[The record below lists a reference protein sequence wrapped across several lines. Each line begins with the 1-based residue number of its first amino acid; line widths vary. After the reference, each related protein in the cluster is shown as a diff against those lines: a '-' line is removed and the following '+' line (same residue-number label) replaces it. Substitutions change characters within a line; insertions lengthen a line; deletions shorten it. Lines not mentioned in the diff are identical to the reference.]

1 MSIKVKIVN
10 DPVYGFIRFP
20 EPELMTV
27 IDHPWFQR
35 LRRIKQMGMASLV
48 YPGAEHTRFAHSLG
62 ACHLMG
68 KALDELHTKDISPG
82 KDACVAA
89 RLAALLHDI
98 GHGPF
103 SHSLEHSLVGG
114 VSHETLSHLI
124 MHRLNEEMGGILEE
138 AIQIFGYQG
147 NTLDNTHPNAGNE
160 GSPPSGVGGIGG
172 IGGYLH
178 QLVSSQLDVDRM
190 DYLNRDSFY
199 TGVSE
204 GVIGYDRILQMLT
217 VRDNELMVEEKGIYS
232 VEKFIIAR
240 RLMYWQVYLHKTVLG
255 AESLLINIL
264 KRAKELAMDGQEL
277 FASPALKYFLYK
289 DLTEDDFKNNP
300 EHLVNFCLLDD
311 NDVMV
316 SIKVWQT
323 HDDKIL
329 SRLCKMLILRKLYKV
344 MLSSESLASILVEKQ
359 DRARNLLGLGDE
371 ELKYFVFTGKTSNS
385 TYNIND
391 ELIKIDMKNGTIKN
405 ITEIDDSLVNQTLA
419 RAVHKNYI
427 CYIR

>member
-1 MSIKVKIVN
+1 MSIKVKIIN

-20 EPELMTV
+20 EPELIRV
-27 IDHPWFQR
+27 IDHPMFQR
-35 LRRIKQMGMASLV
+35 LRGIKQMGLAQLV
-48 YPGAEHTRFAHSLG
+48 YPGAVHTRLAHSLG

-68 KALDELHTKDISPG
+68 KALDELKAKDITPD
-82 KDACVAA
+82 KDECTAA

-98 GHGPF
+98 GHAPF
-103 SHSLEHSLVGG
+103 SHSLENTLVS
-114 VSHETLSHLI
+114 VPHETLSRLI
-124 MHRLNEEMGGILEE
+124 MHRMDVEFGGLLQKAIAVFDHTE
-138 AIQIFGYQG
+138 ATGA
-147 NTLDNTHPNAGNE
+147 AGV
-160 GSPPSGVGGIGG
+160 SKY
-172 IGGYLH
+172 YLH

-217 VRDNELMVEEKGIYS
+217 VRDNELMVEEKGVYS

-255 AESLLINIL
+255 AEMLLINIL
-264 KRAKELAMDGQEL
+264 KRAKELAQRGIKL
-277 FASPALKYFLYK
+277 FSSPALNYFLYK
-289 DLTEDDFKNNP
+289 NLSEDDFANDP
-300 EHLVNFCLLDD
+300 AHLDNFLQLDD
-311 NDVMV
+311 SDIMV

-323 HDDKIL
+323 HEDKVL
-329 SRLCKMLILRKLYKV
+329 STLCKMLILRKLYKV
-344 MLSSESLASILVEKQ
+344 SLSSQSLASILEEKKKKIK
-359 DRARNLLGLGDE
+359 AEMSLDE
-371 ELKYFVFTGKTSNS
+371 NDLQYFAFSGVTSNS

-391 ELIKIDMKNGTIKN
+391 ELIKIETKSGEVKN

-427 CYIR
+427 CYIQ

>member
-1 MSIKVKIVN
+1 MSIKVKIIN

-20 EPELMTV
+20 EAELLRV

-35 LRRIKQMGMASLV
+35 LRNIKQMGLAHMV
-48 YPGAEHTRFAHSLG
+48 YPGAVHTRLAHSLG

-68 KALDELHTKDISPG
+68 KALDELRTKDIHPD
-82 KDACVAA
+82 KEECLAA
-89 RLAALLHDI
+89 RMAALLHDI

-103 SHSLEHSLVGG
+103 SHSLEHTLVG
-114 VSHETLSHLI
+114 VHHEKLSRII
-124 MHRLNEEMGGILEE
+124 MDGMDAEFGGLLKK
-138 AIQIFGYQG
+138 AIQVY
-147 NTLDNTHPNAGNE
+147 DH
-160 GSPPSGVGGIGG
+160 SYPSK
-172 IGGYLH
+172 YLH

-217 VRDNELMVEEKGIYS
+217 VRDNELMVEEKGVHS

-255 AESLLINIL
+255 AEMLLINIIT
-264 KRAKELAMDGQEL
+264 RAKELIRKGTDL
-277 FASPALKYFLYK
+277 FATPALRYFLTRN
-289 DLTEDDFKNNP
+289 LTERDFHSNP
-300 EHLVNFCLLDD
+300 EHIENYCELDD
-311 NDVMV
+311 SDVMT
-316 SIKVWQT
+316 SIKVWQK
-323 HDDKIL
+323 HDDKVL
-329 SRLCKMLILRKLYKV
+329 SMLCRMLILRKLYKV
-344 MLSSESLASILVEKQ
+344 RLSPASLASNLEEKKEEIRKTYGFS
-359 DRARNLLGLGDE
+359 DD
-371 ELKYFVFTGKTSNS
+371 ELKYFVFIGTTSNS

-391 ELIKIDMKNGTIKN
+391 ELIKIETKSGAVKN

-427 CYIR
+427 CYITPNQ

>member
-1 MSIKVKIVN
+1 MSIKVKIIN

-20 EPELMTV
+20 EPEIIRV

-35 LRRIKQMGMASLV
+35 LRNIKQMGLAHLV

-68 KALDELHTKDISPG
+68 KALDELKTKNITPD
-82 KDACVAA
+82 KEECLAA
-89 RLAALLHDI
+89 RLATLLHDI

-103 SHSLEHSLVGG
+103 SHSLERSLVGI
-114 VSHETLSHLI
+114 SHETLSRLI
-124 MHRLNEEMGGILEE
+124 MERMDKEFGGMLHK
-138 AIQIFGYQG
+138 AIQIFDHSY
-147 NTLDNTHPNAGNE
+147 
-160 GSPPSGVGGIGG
+160 PSR
-172 IGGYLH
+172 YLH

-217 VRDNELMVEEKGIYS
+217 VRDNELMVEEKGVYS

-255 AESLLINIL
+255 AEMLLINIL
-264 KRAKELAMDGQEL
+264 KRAKELAMSGKDM
-277 FASPALKYFLYK
+277 FATPALKYFLYRN
-289 DLTEDDFKNNP
+289 LTEQDFRDNP
-300 EHLVNFCLLDD
+300 EHLNQFCMLAD
-311 NDVMV
+311 NDVTV

-323 HDDKIL
+323 HEDKIL
-329 SRLCKMLILRKLYKV
+329 SELCKMLILRKLYKV
-344 MLSSESLASILVEKQ
+344 LFSSSSLASILVDKKEQAK
-359 DRARNLLGLGDE
+359 RLLHLNDDE
-371 ELKYFVFTGKTSNS
+371 VQYFAFEGVTSNS
-385 TYNIND
+385 TYNINE
-391 ELIKIDMKNGTIKN
+391 ELIKIETKNGTVKN

-427 CYIR
+427 CFIQ

>member
-1 MSIKVKIVN
+1 MSIKVKIIN

-20 EPELMTV
+20 EPEIIKV

-35 LRRIKQMGMASLV
+35 LRNIKQMGLAHLV

-68 KALDELHTKDISPG
+68 KALDELKTKNITPD
-82 KDACVAA
+82 KEECLAA
-89 RLAALLHDI
+89 RLATLLHDI

-114 VSHETLSHLI
+114 ISHETLSRLI
-124 MHRLNEEMGGILEE
+124 MERMDKEFGGMLQK
-138 AIQIFGYQG
+138 AIQIFDHSY
-147 NTLDNTHPNAGNE
+147 
-160 GSPPSGVGGIGG
+160 PSR
-172 IGGYLH
+172 YLH

-217 VRDNELMVEEKGIYS
+217 VRDNELMVEEKGVYS

-255 AESLLINIL
+255 AEMLLINIL
-264 KRAKELAMDGQEL
+264 KRAKELALNGKDL
-277 FASPALKYFLYK
+277 FATPALKYFLYK
-289 DLTEDDFKNNP
+289 NLTEQDFRDNP
-300 EHLVNFCLLDD
+300 EHLDQFCMLAD

-323 HDDKIL
+323 HEDKIL
-329 SRLCKMLILRKLYKV
+329 SELCKMLILRKLYKV
-344 MLSSESLASILVEKQ
+344 LFSSSSLASILVDKKEQAK
-359 DRARNLLGLGDE
+359 RLLHLNDDE
-371 ELKYFVFTGKTSNS
+371 VQYFAFEGVTSNS

-391 ELIKIDMKNGTIKN
+391 ELIKIETKNGTVKN

-427 CYIR
+427 CYIQ

>member
-1 MSIKVKIVN
+1 MSVKVKIIN
-10 DPVYGFIRFP
+10 DPVYGFIRLP
-20 EPELMTV
+20 EPELMRV

-35 LRRIKQMGMASLV
+35 LRNIKQMGLAHLV
-48 YPGAEHTRFAHSLG
+48 YPGAAHTRLAHSLG

-68 KALDELHTKDISPG
+68 KALDELKAKDIVPD
-82 KDACVAA
+82 KDECVAA

-103 SHSLEHSLVGG
+103 SHSLENTLTDVH
-114 VSHETLSHLI
+114 HETLSRLI
-124 MHRLNEEMGGILEE
+124 MQRLNTEFGGMLGK
-138 AIQIFGYQG
+138 AIQVF
-147 NTLDNTHPNAGNE
+147 DHSNAKDAHSE
-160 GSPPSGVGGIGG
+160 AGGKY
-172 IGGYLH
+172 YLH

-217 VRDNELMVEEKGIYS
+217 VRNNELMVEEKGVYS

-255 AESLLINIL
+255 SEMLLINIFN
-264 KRAKELAMDGQEL
+264 RAKDLVKMGQKL
-277 FASPALKYFLYK
+277 FATPALNYFLNNH
-289 DLTEDDFKNNP
+289 LTEDDFKNNP
-300 EHLVNFCLLDD
+300 EHLDKFCELDD

-316 SIKVWQT
+316 SIKVWQS
-323 HDDKIL
+323 HGDKVL
-329 SRLCKMLILRKLYKV
+329 SILCKMLVLRKLYKV
-344 MLSSESLASILVEKQ
+344 LLSSESLASILEDKKKE
-359 DRARNLLGLGDE
+359 AKKLLGLNDE
-371 ELKYFVFTGKTSNS
+371 DLQYFVFTGVTSNS

-391 ELIKIDMKNGTIKN
+391 ELIKIETKSGAIKN
-405 ITEIDDSLVNQTLA
+405 ITEIDNSLVNQTLA

-427 CYIR
+427 CYIQ

>member
-1 MSIKVKIVN
+1 MSIKVKIIN

-20 EPELMTV
+20 EPELIRV
-27 IDHPWFQR
+27 IDHPMFQR
-35 LRRIKQMGMASLV
+35 LRGIKQMGLAQLV
-48 YPGAEHTRFAHSLG
+48 YPGAVHTRLAHSLG

-68 KALDELHTKDISPG
+68 KALDELKAKDITPD
-82 KDACVAA
+82 KDECTAA

-98 GHGPF
+98 GHAPF
-103 SHSLEHSLVGG
+103 SHSLENTLVS
-114 VSHETLSHLI
+114 VPHETLSRLI
-124 MHRLNEEMGGILEE
+124 MHRMDVEFGGLLQKAIAVFDHTE
-138 AIQIFGYQG
+138 ATGA
-147 NTLDNTHPNAGNE
+147 AGV
-160 GSPPSGVGGIGG
+160 SKY
-172 IGGYLH
+172 YLH

-217 VRDNELMVEEKGIYS
+217 VRDNELMVEEKGVYS

-255 AESLLINIL
+255 AEMLLINIL
-264 KRAKELAMDGQEL
+264 KRAKELAQRGIKL
-277 FASPALKYFLYK
+277 FSSPALNYFLYK
-289 DLTEDDFKNNP
+289 NLSEDDFASDP
-300 EHLVNFCLLDD
+300 AHLDNFLQLDD
-311 NDVMV
+311 SDIMV

-323 HDDKIL
+323 HEDKVL
-329 SRLCKMLILRKLYKV
+329 STLCKMLILRKLYKV
-344 MLSSESLASILVEKQ
+344 SLSSQSLASILEEKKKKIK
-359 DRARNLLGLGDE
+359 AEMSLDE
-371 ELKYFVFTGKTSNS
+371 NDLQYFAFSGVTSNS

-391 ELIKIDMKNGTIKN
+391 ELIKIETKSGEVKN

-427 CYIR
+427 CYIQ

>member
-1 MSIKVKIVN
+1 MSIKVKIIN

-20 EPELMTV
+20 EAELIRV
-27 IDHPWFQR
+27 IDHPLFQR
-35 LRRIKQMGMASLV
+35 LRNIKQMGLAQLV
-48 YPGAEHTRFAHSLG
+48 YPGAVHTRLAHSLG

-68 KALDELHTKDISPG
+68 KALDELKTKDISPD
-82 KDACVAA
+82 KDECIAA

-103 SHSLEHSLVGG
+103 SHSLENALVG
-114 VSHETLSHLI
+114 VPHETLSRLI
-124 MHRLNEEMGGILEE
+124 MLRMDTEFGGGLQK
-138 AIQIFGYQG
+138 AIEVFEHTG
-147 NTLDNTHPNAGNE
+147 TP
-160 GSPPSGVGGIGG
+160 GSVDGSKY
-172 IGGYLH
+172 YLH

-217 VRDNELMVEEKGIYS
+217 VRDNELMVEEKGVYS

-255 AESLLINIL
+255 AEMLLINIL
-264 KRAKELAMDGQEL
+264 KRAKELAQNGEKL
-277 FASPALKYFLYK
+277 FSSPALNYFLYK
-289 DLTEDDFKNNP
+289 NLTEEDFLQDP
-300 EHLVNFCLLDD
+300 EHLENFLQLDD
-311 NDVMV
+311 SDVMV

-323 HDDKIL
+323 HTDKVL
-329 SRLCKMLILRKLYKV
+329 STLCKMLILRKLYKV
-344 MLSSESLASILVEKQ
+344 SLSSESLASILEDKKKKIKT
-359 DRARNLLGLGDE
+359 LMGLNDND
-371 ELKYFVFTGKTSNS
+371 LQYFVFAGVTSNS

-391 ELIKIDMKNGTIKN
+391 ELIKIETKSGTVKN

-427 CYIR
+427 CYIQ